1 MTQETSATDILAAM
15 ELLKASMGNMTP
27 EQKLEFD
34 QMSAANYTSLSSD
47 EKSKLHKLDV
57 AKQLAVLNVKG
68 AKFLKAYLQY
78 CKDTGD
84 EISIRPPG
92 MIREKDKNG
101 EWQAH
106 FTSLPSKKADVVWL
120 PGGKDLIFTFKGQRF
135 VNTYIKDGET
145 KTSRGSKTAA
155 ESLCKAIGKNTS
167 GSTASTS
174 IKRELEK
181 LDSDGNPGGTSTF
194 RTQLEDCWI
203 QHPSINSGKAQ
214 KLTEYFLAL
223 DGLDEPEAEEDNNAE
238 DESES

>member
-1 MTQETSATDILAAM
+1 MTQQHNATDIMAAM
-15 ELLKASMGNMTP
+15 ELLKSAMGNMTP
-27 EQKLEFD
+27 EAKLEYD
-34 QMSAANYTSLSSD
+34 QMTASNWESLSSD
-47 EKSKLHKLDV
+47 DKSKLHKLEV
-57 AKQLAVLNVKG
+57 AKKLAVLNVKG
-68 AKFLKAYLQY
+68 AKLLKAFLQF

-84 EISIRPPG
+84 EMSIRPPG

-203 QHPSINSGKAQ
+203 QHPSLNSGKAQ

-223 DGLDEPEAEEDNNAE
+223 DGLDEPEAEEDSNAE